1 MITNDAVIMG
11 LLALFLA
18 VYLSRKVAKIAH
30 LKNSTRSF
38 RVCCSVTS
46 YLPYLT
52 VLALLT
58 LQTQSYTLL
67 QADTCFQVHLSC

>member
-11 LLALFLA
+11 MLALFLA

-38 RVCCSVTS
+38 RVYCSVTS
-46 YLPYLT
+46 CLHYLT
-52 VLALLT
+52 VLASST
-58 LQTQSYTLL
+58 LPIQNFTLL
-67 QADTCFQVHLSC
+67 QADTYFRAHLYC